1 VDVRR
6 HPRGRLVLRHDAF
19 DMGEPAA
26 NGSGTNGA
34 GDGLLSLDEAL
45 AELQDA
51 GKGVKIDVKEAGI
64 LDEVLAV
71 VARSGVTDE
80 DLWLNGRL
88 DVLGED
94 GVRAIRATHPGATV
108 QCPIDFIAP
117 SRSPCPTRPSGCCG
131 R

>member
-1 VDVRR
+1 MYAATRAAGSCCATMPSTWASR
-6 HPRGRLVLRHDAF
+6 PPTARGRTGLA
-19 DMGEPAA
+19 
-26 NGSGTNGA
+26 T
-34 GDGLLSLDEAL
+34 GLLSLDEAL
-45 AELQDA
+45 AELRDA
-51 GKGVKIDVKEAGI
+51 GKGVLSDVKEAGI